1 MGRGHDALIPP
12 SGPAGY
18 PHQNPVEKEIKS
30 PQRISGV
37 PLRYVVLWGIIIIF
51 ANQLI
56 EAVRPITTTPTWSM
70 ISDFWSISV
79 FQYMAWYTIF
89 CRLSSSDSVKVAN
102 WRHIVPIIAI
112 CLLVFLP
119 AKGMIWVAA
128 TGIAVFC
135 LISNR
140 SDLRMRAAGVVLAA
154 LSVQEFWGHIV
165 FQLISF
171 PLLQAETAVVG
182 TLLQLTWAGTVWHD
196 NVITMPSGHG
206 ILLYPYCSSFHN
218 VSLAILCWVTVTN
231 LINLNWRHSNYVT
244 GAIVVVAMI
253 VFNTGRLYLMALG
266 PYSYHYWHEGAGSD
280 IFQIGASLSVLLL
293 TLCGSRLFM
302 GRT

>member
-1 MGRGHDALIPP
+1 ML
-12 SGPAGY
+12 SG
-18 PHQNPVEKEIKS
+18 
-30 PQRISGV
+30 
-37 PLRYVVLWGIIIIF
+37 
-51 ANQLI
+51 
-56 EAVRPITTTPTWSM
+56 
-70 ISDFWSISV
+70 FWSVTV
-79 FQYMAWYTIF
+79 FQYIAWYTIF
-89 CRLSSSDSVKVAN
+89 YRLSSSDSVKVAN
-102 WRHIVPIIAI
+102 WRHILSITVI
-112 CLLVFLP
+112 CLFVFLP
-119 AKGMIWVAA
+119 AKGIWVAG

-140 SDLRMRAAGVVLAA
+140 NDLKMRAAGVVLAA

-196 NVITMPSGHG
+196 NTITMPSGHG

-218 VSLAILCWVTVTN
+218 VSLALLCWVTVTN
-231 LINLNWRHSNYVT
+231 LINLNWEHSHYAT
-244 GAIVVVAMI
+244 GAMAVVAMI
-253 VFNTGRLYLMALG
+253 IFNTGRLYLMALG
-266 PYSYHYWHEGAGSD
+266 PYSYHFWHEGAGSD